1 MPNHVTTIVEMS
13 GPQESI
19 NKFFETIKGEDTEFD
34 FGKIIPPPDNL
45 YTGNLSSDKKEELN
59 DKGIPNW
66 YDWNMQNWGTKWNA
80 YSIDSQPEYNTIQ
93 FNTAWAMPYPV
104 LLEASSQFPDIL
116 FKVKYAD
123 EDLGYNCGQIH
134 FKDGGTIDRR
144 IYDGSK
150 EYGQSVRFASEVKGC
165 KPFKIIGEGDDVQIF
180 WQEEDYQNYL
190 LSEPEPSE

>member
-19 NKFFETIKGEDTEFD
+19 NKFFETIKGEDTGFD
-34 FGKIIPPPDNL
+34 FGKIVPPPDNL
-45 YTGNLSSDKKEELN
+45 YTGILSSDKKEELN

-66 YDWNMQNWGTKWNA
+66 YDWNRQNWGTKWNA

-93 FNTAWAMPYPV
+93 FDTAWAMPYPV
-104 LLEASSQFPDIL
+104 LLEASSKFPDIL
-116 FKVKYAD
+116 FEVKYAD

-134 FKDGGTIDRR
+134 FKDGDTIYRR

-150 EYGQSVRFASEVKGC
+150 EYGQSVRFASEVKGY

-180 WQEEDYQNYL
+180 WQEEDYQDYL